1 MVDKSNRKDKL
12 SKLASL
18 NTVLIYIIF
27 SLFTLFSC
35 GKLGDPDTIKIA
47 RIDNEYITRGDLY
60 KILREMDDKERPK
73 ISSKGD
79 FLRVLNQYI
88 DQRIKIPLGK
98 KLAEEGKIS
107 LDREIAREQFF
118 RQSGD
123 EEQQLRDIWAMPIPE
138 GDTITPLMQVYNLT
152 PATLRAMKE
161 YIEQETDKIYER
173 LLGEQ
178 AIAHLV
184 AEDIKAGKINVTREE
199 LEKEYNLKKDS
210 FHIYERIKFRGIF
223 VPTSIPQASRIASDY
238 RKEIDNGKDFD
249 TVVNEILTQKESL
262 LSLPELKEI
271 KVIESEIENNPNSVR
286 FRGFWSVAESAQ
298 PNDILGPVYLP
309 EFRRLVQDEKGNTRT
324 EIMPDAYVVLK
335 VLEREPERTPTIEEV
350 KHLLAPPILMAK
362 KMEEL
367 RNLHKVEIYEE
378 NLPDPISSRDQ
389 FVNPWEEL

>member
-1 MVDKSNRKDKL
+1 MRNKNR
-12 SKLASL
+12 
-18 NTVLIYIIF
+18 TVKFLCIYELVYLLIIIVF
-27 SLFTLFSC
+27 ITSC

-73 ISSKGD
+73 ISNRGD
-79 FLRVLNQYI
+79 YLRVLNQYI

-98 KLAEEGKIS
+98 KLAEEGKIT
-107 LDREIAREQFF
+107 LDREVAREHFF

-161 YIEQETDKIYER
+161 YIEQETDKIYEK

-184 AEDIKAGKINVTREE
+184 AEDVKAGNIKVTKEE
-199 LEKEYNLKKDS
+199 LEREYNLKKDN

-223 VPTSIPQASRIASDY
+223 VPTSVPQASKIASEY

-249 TVVNEILTQKESL
+249 SLIKEILSQKDSL
-262 LSLPELKEI
+262 LALPELNQVKI
-271 KVIESEIENNPNSVR
+271 IESEIENNPNSAR
-286 FRGFWSVAESAQ
+286 FRGFWSVAENAQ

-309 EFRRLVQDEKGNTRT
+309 EFRRLAQDEKGNPRA
-324 EIMPDAYVVLK
+324 EIMPDSYVVLK
-335 VLEREPERTPTIEEV
+335 VLEREPERTPTIDEV
-350 KHLLAPPILMAK
+350 KHLLAPPILIAK

-367 RNLHKVEIYEE
+367 RALHQVEIYEE
-378 NLPDPISSRDQ
+378 NLPDPSSSGDQ
-389 FVNPWEEL
+389 FTNPWEEL